1 MWLYLITLLAIPH
14 HALGANPGLESVITQ
29 KALEYAKQ
37 VGASLAQEKLGGLT
51 IPDMT
56 GSISI
61 SPFGKVDYSLSG
73 MHVVNFNLP
82 EPVVGFAEEAGIKI
96 GISGMNV
103 AINGNWGDHY
113 QLIRDSGSFDLAVYG
128 LAVSVLVG
136 VGSDSTGHLTVSSAN
151 CDASVGDLE
160 VTFHGGT
167 SWLYNLFK
175 KIIQGLVHEQ
185 LNNKLCPMIS
195 DYIDGLEPL
204 LQKINVSYQYDPYVV
219 FEFPLIHPPA
229 IGASNMEFDCKGE
242 FYSVEHRG
250 EFPFTPEQFQLHD
263 QNRMVSVGLS
273 QSSAN
278 SAGFAYHSAGILRI
292 RLTDSMIPKVSP
304 IRLNTTSFESFIPE
318 LPKRY
323 PGMLMLV
330 DLFTSQQP
338 LITFQPDNVTAQ
350 AFGAAKVYV
359 ILPNTT
365 LAPVFVLDICASF
378 SAKLFMSDLK
388 LTGFMT
394 LNNVSLNLAS
404 SELGPFQTKS
414 MENVIRAGIHLAVLP
429 EVNAKLKSGIP
440 LPATPEVSLVNP
452 VLKVN
457 QGFVVLATD
466 VSYSP

>member
-1 MWLYLITLLAIPH
+1 MWFYLITLMAVSH
-14 HALGANPGLESVITQ
+14 HALETNPGLESVITQ

-37 VGASLAQEKLGGLT
+37 VGASLAQEHLGGMT

-61 SPFGKVDYSLSG
+61 SPFGNVDYSLSG

-82 EPVVGFAEEAGIKI
+82 EPEVGFVEEAGIKI
-96 GISGMNV
+96 GISGMSV
-103 AINGNWGDHY
+103 AINGNWRDQY
-113 QLIRDSGSFDLAVYG
+113 DLIRDSGSFDLTVYG
-128 LAVSVLVG
+128 LTVSVLVG
-136 VGSDSTGHLTVSSAN
+136 VGSDSTGCLIVSSAN
-151 CDASVGDLE
+151 CDASVADLE

-167 SWLYNLFK
+167 SWLYNLFTN
-175 KIIQGLVHEQ
+175 IIKGLVHEQ
-185 LNNKLCPMIS
+185 LNKKLCPMIS
-195 DYIDGLEPL
+195 EYIDGLEPL
-204 LQKINVSYQYDPYVV
+204 IQKINVSYQYDPYVV

-229 IGASNMEFDCKGE
+229 IGTSNMEFDCKGE

-263 QNRMVSVGLS
+263 QNHMISVGLS

-278 SAGFAYHSAGILRI
+278 SAGFAYHSAGVLRI
-292 RLTDSMIPKVSP
+292 RLTDSMIPRVSP
-304 IRLNTTSFESFIPE
+304 IRLNTTSFESFVPE

-323 PGMLMLV
+323 PGMLMVV
-330 DLFTSQQP
+330 DLFSSQQP

-359 ILPNTT
+359 ILPNAT
-365 LAPVFVLDICASF
+365 LVPVFVLDICASF
-378 SAKLFMSDLK
+378 SAKLFMSGLK
-388 LTGFMT
+388 LTGSMT
-394 LNNVSLNLAS
+394 LNNVSLSLAS

-429 EVNAKLKSGIP
+429 EVNAKLKRGIP
-440 LPATPEVSLVNP
+440 LPATPKVSLDNP

-457 QGFVVLATD
+457 QGFVMLATD
-466 VSYSP
+466 ISYSP

>member
-1 MWLYLITLLAIPH
+1 MIVEASCCLNFDGLLFRFR
-14 HALGANPGLESVITQ
+14 T
-29 KALEYAKQ
+29 
-37 VGASLAQEKLGGLT
+37 
-51 IPDMT
+51 
-56 GSISI
+56 
-61 SPFGKVDYSLSG
+61 
-73 MHVVNFNLP
+73 
-82 EPVVGFAEEAGIKI
+82 
-96 GISGMNV
+96 
-103 AINGNWGDHY
+103 
-113 QLIRDSGSFDLAVYG
+113 DSGSFDLAVYG

-136 VGSDSTGHLTVSSAN
+136 VGSDSTGRLTVSSAN

-167 SWLYNLFK
+167 RYESINHRKDRRKTDRKTVASVLSDTHVFSVPLF
-175 KIIQGLVHEQ
+175 
-185 LNNKLCPMIS
+185 
-195 DYIDGLEPL
+195 L
-204 LQKINVSYQYDPYVV
+204 LSVSYQYDPYVV

-242 FYSVEHRG
+242 FYSVDHRG

-263 QNRMVSVGLS
+263 QNRMVSLGLS

-338 LITFQPDNVTAQ
+338 LITFQTDNVTAQ

-359 ILPNTT
+359 ILPNAT

-457 QGFVVLATD
+457 QGFVMLATD